1 MGHDQGNRNEPQ
13 APAFTSPDRFREE
26 TMRQLI
32 LAIALCALIGGCA
45 LRSETVVQ
53 KPVPAADP
61 VVVSAP
67 PPTTVV
73 VTDPPTRTVYVPTR
87 Y

>member
-1 MGHDQGNRNEPQ
+1 
-13 APAFTSPDRFREE
+13 
-26 TMRQLI
+26 MRQFI
-32 LAIALCALIGGCA
+32 SAIALCVLIGGCA

-61 VVVSAP
+61 VVVAAP
-67 PPTTVV
+67 PPPAVV
-73 VTDPPTRTVYVPTR
+73 VTDPTPRTVYVPTR

>member
-1 MGHDQGNRNEPQ
+1 MGHDQGNWNDPL
-13 APAFTSPDRFREE
+13 ASAFTSPDRFREE
-26 TMRQLI
+26 TMRQFI
-32 LAIALCALIGGCA
+32 SAIALCVLIGGCA

-61 VVVSAP
+61 VVVAAP
-67 PPTTVV
+67 PPPAVV
-73 VTDPPTRTVYVPTR
+73 VTDPTPRTVYVPTR